1 MGYVEIMNSSIPAL
15 AALMRSTVAAI
26 SSATPI
32 LEGEPEYPHGAP
44 GRLLRIVWVDV
55 KISVA
60 VRCQLKSFAPSL
72 FSYDNLVDGL
82 VLHSFSGRRDG
93 RNFAYRG
100 GSRLI
105 REDRFVKSRHM
116 AENCSD
122 MKFLAMLPPMCG
134 FVLTVH
140 WLHSRQI

>member
-1 MGYVEIMNSSIPAL
+1 MVDSYVGFWFHCSPNPFSIPFPVGGM
-15 AALMRSTVAAI
+15 AAT
-26 SSATPI
+26 
-32 LEGEPEYPHGAP
+32 
-44 GRLLRIVWVDV
+44 
-55 KISVA
+55 
-60 VRCQLKSFAPSL
+60 
-72 FSYDNLVDGL
+72 
-82 VLHSFSGRRDG
+82 
-93 RNFAYRG
+93 FAYRG